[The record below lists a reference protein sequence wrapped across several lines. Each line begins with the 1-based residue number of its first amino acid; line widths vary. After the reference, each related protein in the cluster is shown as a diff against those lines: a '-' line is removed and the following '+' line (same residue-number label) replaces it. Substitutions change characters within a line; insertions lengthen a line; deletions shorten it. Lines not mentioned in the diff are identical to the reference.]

1 MSRYTAM
8 TIGFLLIFFGAKLRL
23 VDSYTLTPRASKFYV
38 ERIKSSDTQA
48 NGLIPVANNPYAN
61 NLGSGTTGNFNPQY
75 NPQAYNPQGSYGSGF
90 NSWGS
95 TPNSYSSNSNS
106 NSNPNP
112 FRTAGYQSGS
122 DVNSY
127 LAAYRRND
135 NPIAGS
141 SFAGQETIQPPK
153 WICWPV
159 LFLGAVFVIQ
169 GALRGRR

>member
-38 ERIKSSDTQA
+38 ERIQSSVAQA
-48 NGLIPVANNPYAN
+48 NGHNPIANNPYAN
-61 NLGSGTTGNFNPQY
+61 NLGSGTSGNFNSQY
-75 NPQAYNPQGSYGSGF
+75 NPQAYNPQGSYSSGGI

-95 TPNSYSSNSNS
+95 TPNSYRST
-106 NSNPNP
+106 SNPNP
-112 FRTAGYQSGS
+112 FQTAGYQSGS

-135 NPIAGS
+135 NPIVGS

-169 GALRGRR
+169 GALRRRR